1 MNKYTIST
9 AGLISCAAFI
19 FAGCQTQAPA
29 AQTNPSVNVASNG
42 AAKAPQNYI
51 ITPKAIAGTPRVI
64 NNGVTGGYAPSK
76 VQAQLNIDVAKDT
89 KQIKVIRDTT
99 DPFVITKPYVLKYAD
114 PYAVRSY
121 LEAAVGARSVA
132 ASPVQ
137 ATAVKFDDNTG
148 VVLVSAE
155 SYRFEDSKA
164 GKGIDGII
172 KSLDRKGLTFMAEAD
187 TYLYFPRIS
196 RAANLRDMILRV
208 GSYELDPQFAVA
220 PSMVTV
226 DAQLNAIIVKAPRWT
241 WAEILPLLQKYDRQI
256 PEVKISYK
264 VLEIYAE
271 NDDRIGNDFQSW
283 KNNEGVD
290 LFSAGVFAR
299 RNWGTFFTTGVQ
311 STSKT
316 KVSQTHYWNF
326 NPKWNTRYLDFMTS
340 IGQAKCLAQGVI
352 TAQNRIASSIQVNS
366 GFFYDR
372 TYYEAINGTLTK
384 MSDVCKEFTYTLPN
398 PDTIQRE
405 ATTKIMPL
413 EQLNAFYKQA
423 GIATNFVQTGYT
435 MRMIGTQTSTPTYRD
450 SSGASTAAQLVAGLL
465 TGTKMDP
472 AIAASKANNDP
483 TITSPLV
490 KYLSG
495 YVHSGTAN
503 VDGQTVLT
511 QTTSSGAYYNTN
523 AQDMNTAPGIIHG
536 WLQYPMVAD
545 GFKFQLN
552 VTPVVT
558 GKAATLQFDLRSVSL
573 LGWNSD
579 GSARTSSSNTSTTVQ
594 IGYEAKEF
602 VIGGLR
608 KSESVR
614 GNTGLPFFKD
624 LPVIGRLFS
633 TETESIKQSTLVLI
647 AEVKYSNPTEP
658 MGSVVKENIGKINKQ
673 VNKGMTSKVGNM
685 FFQQYLLDE
694 DREDRS
700 KRLDGINNRIEKNY
714 KKIVK

>member
-1 MNKYTIST
+1 
-9 AGLISCAAFI
+9 
-19 FAGCQTQAPA
+19 
-29 AQTNPSVNVASNG
+29 
-42 AAKAPQNYI
+42 
-51 ITPKAIAGTPRVI
+51 
-64 NNGVTGGYAPSK
+64 
-76 VQAQLNIDVAKDT
+76 
-89 KQIKVIRDTT
+89 
-99 DPFVITKPYVLKYAD
+99 
-114 PYAVRSY
+114 
-121 LEAAVGARSVA
+121 
-132 ASPVQ
+132 
-137 ATAVKFDDNTG
+137 
-148 VVLVSAE
+148 
-155 SYRFEDSKA
+155 
-164 GKGIDGII
+164 
-172 KSLDRKGLTFMAEAD
+172 
-187 TYLYFPRIS
+187 
-196 RAANLRDMILRV
+196 
-208 GSYELDPQFAVA
+208 
-220 PSMVTV
+220 MVTV

-264 VLEIYAE
+264 VLEIYTE

-299 RNWGTFFTTGVQ
+299 RNWGTFYTAGVQ
-311 STSKT
+311 NIPGT
-316 KVSQTHYWNF
+316 KVSRTSYWNF

-352 TAQNRIASSIQVNS
+352 TAQNRISSSIQINS

-405 ATTKIMPL
+405 ATTKILPL
-413 EQLNAFYKQA
+413 QQLTELYSDA
-423 GIATNFVQTGYT
+423 GIATNFQQTGYT
-435 MRMIGTQTSTPTYRD
+435 MRMIGTQTNSPTYRD
-450 SSGASTAAQLVAGLL
+450 ASAVQTANAAMSGALAALDV
-465 TGTKMDP
+465 P
-472 AIAASKANNDP
+472 ANNA
-483 TITSPLV
+483 TLAAAVANSQVNPLV

-495 YVHSGTAN
+495 YIHMGTETQN
-503 VDGQTVLT
+503 GQTVLT

-536 WLQYPMVAD
+536 WLQYPMVTD

-558 GKAATLQFDLRSVSL
+558 GKAATLQFDLRSISL

-594 IGYEAKEF
+594 IGYDAKEF

-624 LPVIGRLFS
+624 LPIIGRLFS
-633 TETESIKQSTLVLI
+633 TETESIKQSMLVLI

-658 MGSVVKENIGKINKQ
+658 MGSSVKENIGKINKQ

-685 FFQQYLLDE
+685 FFQQYLMDE
-694 DREDRS
+694 DRADREN
-700 KRLDGINNRIEKNY
+700 RLDGINDRIEKNY
-714 KKIVK
+714 KKLVK